1 MQCFV
6 NRDKPLWMG
15 TVGALALA
23 AVFWSFA
30 RRSPLPLTAGL
41 LGAAAVAQVLS
52 IDAEKGRFR
61 QTALGVM
68 GALPPTAFAYA
79 LRNEALWPVLA
90 FLAVALLAVVAVA
103 GAGRPQGSAERRC
116 CSLRGACVLVI
127 AGLLGWRAIEVKSS
141 GQDEYL
147 AWQDARTRLVD
158 YYDLSQIPPEC
169 YEAAGW
175 TASTIERARSFFFL
189 DSDISTESIEAL
201 LAALEATDGAAANRQ
216 SIAETLNTAVHGSTA
231 FLWALGLTAV
241 LWALCLVGAAVQK
254 APRRAPSLC
263 CWALCLRWR

>member
-1 MQCFV
+1 M
-6 NRDKPLWMG
+6 
-15 TVGALALA
+15 
-23 AVFWSFA
+23 
-30 RRSPLPLTAGL
+30 
-41 LGAAAVAQVLS
+41 
-52 IDAEKGRFR
+52 
-61 QTALGVM
+61 
-68 GALPPTAFAYA
+68 
-79 LRNEALWPVLA
+79 
-90 FLAVALLAVVAVA
+90 
-103 GAGRPQGSAERRC
+103 
-116 CSLRGACVLVI
+116 
-127 AGLLGWRAIEVKSS
+127 GWRAIEVKNS

-241 LWALCLVGAAVQK
+241 LWVLCLVGAAVQK
-254 APRRAPSLC
+254 ERRAALLIPLLLGALLEAALILYLAIQGRMPTRVLWLVFLPFMALVAGLLPSCIPAVRLRFVRVAATVGLC
-263 CWALCLRWR
+263 CGVLCVSGLMLAEVIPHLLPDIEAWEAIGDPAGRFG